1 MSKFARRLHDSR
13 LTEETVDSH
22 AWFRE
27 LLRLWRPSGTASEK
41 DAEGRISSL
50 RLAVRDGYLSF
61 YGAGQ
66 QIAKVKCTEQSFL
79 EEVHRKYLGPETDQT
94 GGGDY
99 LRPAPPAADAAGA
112 VLMNRVATAAAW
124 HGREKLFVDEVISAN
139 PDVFDLEVALTLTRP
154 DAARPVAVRLDLATL
169 EPHQDGWRIVLWEAK
184 MANDGRVKS
193 LAEPKTMDQHRGY
206 SEWLQ
211 DETNAAALIAGTKEA
226 CRLLV
231 QLRELA
237 IHAGQA
243 NMPPLGNGIVATGG
257 NSGTPLT
264 LDPNVRYVVDAREDT
279 RGTFI
284 GNGHDAKLR
293 ELAGHVQVIG
303 KADPLTLDTL

>member
-13 LTEETVDSH
+13 LTEETVDFN

-27 LLRLWRPSGTASEK
+27 LLRLWRPSGTASDK

-66 QIAKVKCTEQSFL
+66 QIAKVKCTERSFH

-94 GGGDY
+94 RGGDY
-99 LRPAPPAADAAGA
+99 LRPVPPAADAAGA
-112 VLMNRVATAAAW
+112 VLANRVATAAAW
-124 HGREKLFVDEVISAN
+124 HGREKLFVDEVIAAN
-139 PDVFDLEVALTLTRP
+139 PDVFDLEVALSLSRS
-154 DAARPVAVRLDLATL
+154 DATRPVAVRLDLATL

-184 MANDGRVKS
+184 MADDGRAKS
-193 LAEPKTMDQHRGY
+193 LAEPTTMGQHRGY
-206 SEWLQ
+206 SEWLR
-211 DETNAAALIAGTKEA
+211 DEANAAALIAGTREA
-226 CRLLV
+226 CRLLAR
-231 QLRELA
+231 LRELA
-237 IHAGQA
+237 IHAEQA
-243 NMPPLGNGIVATGG
+243 DMPPLGKGIVAAGG
-257 NSGTPLT
+257 GSGTPLT
-264 LDPNVRYVVDAREDT
+264 LDRDVRYVIDARGDT

-303 KADPLTLDTL
+303 QGDPLTLDTL

>member
-13 LTEETVDSH
+13 VTEETVDNN

-27 LLRLWRPSGTASEK
+27 LLRLWRPAGTPSEK
-41 DAEGRISSL
+41 DGEGRVSSL

-66 QIAKVKCTEQSFL
+66 QIAKVKCTERSFH
-79 EEVHRKYLGPETDQT
+79 EEVHRKYLEADQT
-94 GGGDY
+94 QGRDY

-112 VLMNRVATAAAW
+112 VLANRVAAAAPW
-124 HGREKLFVDEVISAN
+124 HGREKLFVDEVIAAN
-139 PDVFDLEVALTLTRP
+139 PDIFDLEVALSLPRP
-154 DAARPVAVRLDLATL
+154 GAARPIAVRLDLAAL

-184 MANDGRVKS
+184 MANDGRAKS
-193 LAEPKTMDQHRGY
+193 LTEPTTMAQHRGY

-211 DETNAAALIAGTKEA
+211 DEANAAALIAGTKEA

-231 QLRELA
+231 RLRELA
-237 IHAGQA
+237 IHAGQT
-243 NMPPLGNGIVATGG
+243 NMPPLGKGIVAAGSD
-257 NSGTPLT
+257 SGTPLT
-264 LDPNVRYVVDAREDT
+264 LDRSVRYVIDARGDT
-279 RGTFI
+279 RATFI

-293 ELAGHVQVIG
+293 GLAGHVQVIG
-303 KADPLTLDTL
+303 QGDLLTLDTL